1 MTAGTVK
8 RKAGLD
14 IMRACAILLVLLA
27 HTLEYSGLQGTG
39 ILSYHLGVAGVELF
53 FVLSG
58 FLIGRIILQLP
69 SGEGR
74 ISFPGLR
81 NFWVRRWFR
90 TIPIYI
96 LALFVHAAVLFLV
109 KNYYIV
115 FLNPQYYLYF
125 VFLQNAFT
133 PEPELYGIA
142 WSLSVEEWF
151 YISFPLFLLLL
162 SRLRPLPPRQIILYI
177 VAYIGLVIAA
187 RMLYVYEPLAGY
199 DLMVRKRMPFRLD
212 SIIWGVVMAWLSLLR
227 PVAFYKYRI
236 HMALAGL
243 LLAGAGIYVLD
254 LHVNSEFTGMS
265 FFNRVFLFN
274 YYDLGLALCLP
285 LAASLQTPD
294 RSLLMRA
301 VTTVSLVSYSVYLF
315 HIPVINLC
323 RYLLKDGP
331 GLFIT
336 IWICTFAGSYL
347 SYTYIEVP
355 VLKLRDKK
363 TRKETH

>member
-1 MTAGTVK
+1 MTVDTVK

-14 IMRACAILLVLLA
+14 MMRATAILLVLLA
-27 HTLEYSGLQGTG
+27 HTLGYSGLQNTGT
-39 ILSYHLGVAGVELF
+39 LTYHLGVAGVELF

-69 SGEGR
+69 SGTGR
-74 ISFPGLR
+74 ISFPTLK

-90 TIPIYI
+90 TIPVYI

-109 KNYYIV
+109 KNFYVV
-115 FLNPQYYLYF
+115 FLNPKYYLYF

-162 SRLRPLPPRQIILYI
+162 SFLRPLPLRQIILYI
-177 VAYIGLVIAA
+177 FAYIGLVIAA
-187 RMLYVYEPLAGY
+187 RMLYVHVPLTDY
-199 DLMVRKRMPFRLD
+199 DLLVRKRMPFRLD
-212 SIIWGVVMAWLSLLR
+212 SIIWGVVMAWLSLVY
-227 PVAFYKYRI
+227 PAVFYRFRI

-254 LHVNSEFTGMS
+254 LHVNSLFTGMS

-285 LAASLQTPD
+285 LAASLRAPG
-294 RSLLMRA
+294 RSPAMRA

-323 RYLLKDGP
+323 ARLLKEGP
-331 GLFIT
+331 WLFIT
-336 IWICTFAGSYL
+336 IWICTFVCSYL
-347 SYTYIEVP
+347 SYKFVEVP
-355 VLKLRDKK
+355 VLSLRDKK
-363 TRKETH
+363 TSKETH